1 MHRVVARPVG
11 LVILGLGAAM
21 AACALLGA
29 FFEATT
35 LDPRPVDAGAFEKMM
50 FAAGITAAVGG
61 VVRLWGRAA
70 GSASLSRREAVL
82 TVNLIWFSLALLGG
96 LPYVLGAGTQPADA
110 VFEAVSG
117 FTTTGATIV
126 ADIEG
131 SLSHTMLLWRSL
143 TQWLGG
149 MGVVVLFVAVFPGL
163 GISGKHLFRS
173 EVPGVTAEGLQPR
186 IAETSLVL
194 WRFYLGFTLAEVMVL
209 WLLGMDLFESLN
221 HAWTTMSTGG
231 FSTRNASIAA
241 FDSPSIEVA
250 ISLFMLAAGVNF
262 GLYFAA
268 LGHRGLRSFLRSVEL
283 RVYLG
288 MVVVLTLVLGL
299 SIVDVHGG
307 VLEAGRRALFMV
319 ATTLTSTG
327 FGVDD
332 YTAYP
337 SVGLLLLIGMMFV
350 GGCAGSTA
358 GGIKISRLVLLV
370 ETARNALRRSI
381 RPQVVQ
387 VVRMDGK
394 AVEEDIL
401 LDVATFFFLYMG
413 CLLGGCVVV
422 SVLDGVSA
430 PAAFG
435 AMLTSVSN
443 MGPAPFHEVQDNFV
457 TYSAPSKLVFS
468 AAMILG
474 RLEFL
479 TVMVLLLPDFWRR

>member
-1 MHRVVARPVG
+1 MHRLVARPVG
-11 LVILGLGAAM
+11 VVILGLGAAM

-35 LDPRPVDAGAFEKMM
+35 RLARPVDSGAFGQMM
-50 FAAGITAAVGG
+50 VAAGITAAVGLAL
-61 VVRLWGRAA
+61 RLWGRSMN
-70 GSASLSRREAVL
+70 GSAMSRREAVL
-82 TVNLIWFSLALLGG
+82 TVNAIWISIAVLGG
-96 LPYVLGAGTQPADA
+96 LPYVFGAGTPLVDA
-110 VFEAVSG
+110 VFESVSG

-126 ADIEG
+126 GDIEG
-131 SLSHTMLLWRSL
+131 SLSHTLLLWRSL
-143 TQWLGG
+143 SQWLGG

-173 EVPGVTAEGLQPR
+173 EVPGVKAEGLQPR

-194 WRFYLGFTLAEVMVL
+194 WRFYLVFTLAEVLVL
-209 WLLGMDLFESLN
+209 WLLGMDLFESVN

-231 FSTRNASIAA
+231 FSTRNGSIGA
-241 FDSPSIEVA
+241 FDSAAIEMVVA
-250 ISLFMLAAGVNF
+250 VFMLAAGVNF

-268 LGHRGLRSFLRSVEL
+268 LGSGGLRAFVRSVEL

-288 MVVVLTLVLGL
+288 LAAVITLVLGIAL
-299 SIVDVHGG
+299 IPVHGQ
-307 VLEAGRRALFMV
+307 VLEAGRHSFFMV

-332 YTAYP
+332 YTVYP
-337 SVGLLLLIGMMFV
+337 PFGLLLLVAMMFV
-350 GGCAGSTA
+350 GGCSGSTA
-358 GGIKISRLVLLV
+358 GGIKVSRLVLLI
-370 ETARNALRRSI
+370 ETTQKALRRSI

-387 VVRMDGK
+387 VVRLDGK
-394 AVEEDIL
+394 PVEDNVL
-401 LDVATFFFLYMG
+401 LDVATFFFLYMA
-413 CLLGGCVVV
+413 CLLGGCILVAL
-422 SVLDGVSA
+422 LDGVSA

-457 TYSAPSKLVFS
+457 TYSPISKLVFC

-479 TVMVLLLPDFWRR
+479 TVMALLLPDFWRR